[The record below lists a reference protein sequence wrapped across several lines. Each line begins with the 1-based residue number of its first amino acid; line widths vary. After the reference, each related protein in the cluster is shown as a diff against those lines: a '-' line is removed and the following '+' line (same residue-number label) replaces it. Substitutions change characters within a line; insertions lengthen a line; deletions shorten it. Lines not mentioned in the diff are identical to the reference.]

1 MSNKFKIKPKK
12 DCCGLCYHRRRI
24 VNHQIVNNMTLQEL
38 RQRQAWT
45 LHQKVDHTLGVID
58 QFVSR
63 MDGKVYLAFSGGKD
77 STVLMHL
84 CEMIKPDIQCVF
96 VNTGCESPSILQF
109 VRKKKEEGHNIITI
123 RPKMTPRDVWA
134 KYGFPLVG
142 KETAERIH
150 AIRTNPDSVKSKKAL
165 GDIDP
170 DSMFVLS
177 RKWKYL
183 LVTKYETSSLCC
195 RVLKKGPSHRFAR
208 ESGLAPIVGTMASE
222 SLLREKTYIR
232 RGGCNVFNNNALSL
246 PLSIWNDADIWNF
259 IHERNIEI
267 ADIYSNGASRTGC
280 VACGFGCQFKDDTRL
295 ELLHRL
301 YPKYYNMVMNFTN
314 NGVTYRQA
322 LREMLAVNGLFLP
335 DEDPQLTLPFQ

>member
-1 MSNKFKIKPKK
+1 
-12 DCCGLCYHRRRI
+12 
-24 VNHQIVNNMTLQEL
+24 MTLQEL

-142 KETAERIH
+142 KETAECIH
-150 AIRTNPDSVKSKKAL
+150 AIRTNPDSIKSKKAL
-165 GDIDP
+165 GDTDP

-183 LVTKYETSSLCC
+183 LVTKYETSNLCC
-195 RVLKKGPSHRFAR
+195 RVLKKEPSHRFAR

-232 RGGCNVFNNNALSL
+232 RGGVTCSITMRYPFRLVSGTMLIYGILFMSAISRLQTYTAMAQVAQGVLHVVSDVSL
-246 PLSIWNDADIWNF
+246 RMTPAWNCCIGSIPSTTIW
-259 IHERNIEI
+259 
-267 ADIYSNGASRTGC
+267 
-280 VACGFGCQFKDDTRL
+280 
-295 ELLHRL
+295 
-301 YPKYYNMVMNFTN
+301 
-314 NGVTYRQA
+314 
-322 LREMLAVNGLFLP
+322 
-335 DEDPQLTLPFQ
+335 